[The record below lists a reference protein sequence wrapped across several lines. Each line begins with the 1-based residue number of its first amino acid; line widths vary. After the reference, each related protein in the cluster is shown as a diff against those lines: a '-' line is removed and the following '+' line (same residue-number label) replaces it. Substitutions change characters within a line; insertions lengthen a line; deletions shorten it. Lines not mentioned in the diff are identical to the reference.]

1 MIRTGMAPE
10 ALKASLYQG
19 EQGWERTIDW
29 TPNKKYW
36 PIPQGEMDKV
46 DEAHKMTQNPY

>member
-1 MIRTGMAPE
+1 M
-10 ALKASLYQG
+10 G